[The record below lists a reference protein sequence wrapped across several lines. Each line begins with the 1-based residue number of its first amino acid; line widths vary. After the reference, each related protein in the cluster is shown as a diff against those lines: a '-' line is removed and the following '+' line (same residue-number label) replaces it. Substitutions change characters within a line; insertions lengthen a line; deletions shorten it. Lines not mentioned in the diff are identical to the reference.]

1 MRTRLSIDRLGLRG
15 EGIADGPIYVPYA
28 LPGDTILAEVEGERG
43 RIIEV
48 ITPSP
53 DRIAPFCTHYG
64 ICGGCAV
71 QAMASGAYADWKRG
85 LLVNTLRHAGLEPEV
100 AGLVD
105 AHGLG
110 RRRATFHARFD
121 AGKPCVGFMR
131 ARAHD
136 VIDLD
141 VCPILAPQ
149 MKGALAAAHAVAA
162 VLSARNKPLD
172 ITVTASL
179 SGLDIDCKGHG
190 PLEPAETQALIGAAD
205 AHDLARLSNDRVT
218 IVERRAPILRMGK
231 AEVAPPPGA
240 FLQATEAGETAL
252 AANVCEHLAKA
263 RRVADLFAGVGTF
276 SLHLAESAHV
286 HAVDSDGPA
295 LACLVKAARAVSGM
309 RPVTSEKRNL
319 FRRPLGKEEL
329 ARFDAVLFDPPRAGA
344 EAQVRALAQ
353 STVPLVAAVSC
364 NPQTFARDAALLV
377 AGGYRFESVIP
388 FDQFRHS
395 PHLEC
400 VGVFRRDPK
409 KPRRSLLG

>member
-1 MRTRLSIDRLGLRG
+1 MRTRLSIDRLGRRG
-15 EGIADGPIYVPYA
+15 EGIAHGAGGPIYVPYA

-43 RIIEV
+43 RLIEV
-48 ITPSP
+48 VTPSP

-64 ICGGCAV
+64 VCGGCAV

-121 AGKPCVGFMR
+121 AGKPRVGFMR

-149 MKGALAAAHAVAA
+149 MKGALAAAHAVAT

-190 PLEPAETQALIGAAD
+190 PLEPPETQALIGAAD

-240 FLQATEAGETAL
+240 FLQATEEKRRSL
-252 AANVCEHLAKA
+252 PMSANIS
-263 RRVADLFAGVGTF
+263 RR
-276 SLHLAESAHV
+276 
-286 HAVDSDGPA
+286 
-295 LACLVKAARAVSGM
+295 RAVS
-309 RPVTSEKRNL
+309 PIFL
-319 FRRPLGKEEL
+319 PEL
-329 ARFDAVLFDPPRAGA
+329 ARSAYTSPRAHT
-344 EAQVRALAQ
+344 
-353 STVPLVAAVSC
+353 STPSIATGQRLHVWS
-364 NPQTFARDAALLV
+364 
-377 AGGYRFESVIP
+377 
-388 FDQFRHS
+388 
-395 PHLEC
+395 
-400 VGVFRRDPK
+400 
-409 KPRRSLLG
+409 